1 MKTFLPTLFIALFA
15 SAAVHAADKQ
25 DHNSHLWL
33 NYVGDHP
40 IGDGPWGVHLESQ
53 VRRADFGNNWQQF
66 MVRPGVNYAFTPALS
81 ASLGYAYVETHPY
94 GDYPALDTFPEHRIW
109 QQLSY
114 THKAAN
120 LDWQHRLRL
129 EQRYIGE
136 LAPDG
141 NGGFDV
147 ARYRYEN
154 RVRYMLRTTIP
165 LTNDKK
171 TYLALWDEVFFNFG
185 SNVKGNDFDQNR
197 AYIGIGRKLTD
208 TTRLEIGF
216 MEQTLQ
222 RRGGAIWENNHTL
235 AIWLTSKMPFG
246 KKR

>member
-53 VRRADFGNNWQQF
+53 VRRADFGKNWQQF

-109 QQLSY
+109 QQLIY
-114 THKAAN
+114 THKEARRHRGRGGGARRRGARGVRAGPGATRARTSPNAGSPAGRAGAGGTVPVRLGARSSPVAAPAVGAA
-120 LDWQHRLRL
+120 RPPLRCSL
-129 EQRYIGE
+129 
-136 LAPDG
+136 
-141 NGGFDV
+141 
-147 ARYRYEN
+147 
-154 RVRYMLRTTIP
+154 RVRVPAALR
-165 LTNDKK
+165 N
-171 TYLALWDEVFFNFG
+171 
-185 SNVKGNDFDQNR
+185 
-197 AYIGIGRKLTD
+197 
-208 TTRLEIGF
+208 
-216 MEQTLQ
+216 
-222 RRGGAIWENNHTL
+222 
-235 AIWLTSKMPFG
+235 
-246 KKR
+246 